1 MFTLKNGI
9 LYRDNRPVFALGLSY
24 YPSYHPQKVPV
35 PPEGDREGE
44 MAQDISEMVDAGFN
58 VVRMAA
64 LGEVR
69 REAGSVKVDFPFIDR
84 LIARAE
90 NAGLASMV
98 RLQGYGVNLSGF
110 TDNLMLNQ
118 RGEEMPFHW
127 GWFVRNCLNH
137 AGILKDNEEA
147 TRVSAA
153 HFKRFPSVVSF
164 QIYNEPAYPA
174 IDYYDYN
181 PHSIRAWR
189 EWLAERGYTPASEA
203 ATLDAPRKRPVF
215 EAERSLWM
223 RWRLFHYERMND
235 FLNRLS
241 DIAKESHPVPETL
254 TCHMAWP
261 ANAGS
266 TMRGEDYFRVA
277 EKMDIVGITHYIPA
291 IGTSHYYASEVL
303 DMAESAAACYGK
315 HAWLIEYNAR
325 TDMSANEWERE
336 TYSAVGSGFKGIL
349 YYQWRADYPYADGP
363 EPEGFGMVF
372 NNRRK
377 TEKFD
382 RAVAM
387 NGTMN
392 LLGADF
398 ARAEKLRSGV
408 AVLFSEN
415 VNAYYDA
422 LDNGDEND
430 VARNRERSAFW
441 MRAIYADFRKNA
453 VSVDFVRAGELAAN
467 PLGVRL
473 LLVPSLA
480 GLVAEEKQAIDA
492 FAASGGRVFVYQPDT
507 FGYAALSDNVP
518 RPDKV
523 VPLAAESVLDSCGI
537 GRAYRCDKA
546 TLDVKVLKGGGR
558 CIVCLV
564 NFDPAEKP
572 IDAGENLT
580 LFLSDAAEYRAARL
594 YEPKKETELAIRKQ
608 GPGALSLTLPELGM
622 GAFIVLTGEK
632 NEH

>member
-9 LYRDNRPVFALGLSY
+9 LHRDGRPAFALGLSY

-44 MAQDISEMVDAGFN
+44 MVQDIAEMVDAGFN
-58 VVRMAA
+58 LVRMAA
-64 LGEVR
+64 LGDVR
-69 REAGSVKVDFPFIDR
+69 RDEGTVKVDFSFIDK

-90 NAGLASMV
+90 EAGLASMV

-137 AGILKDNEEA
+137 SGILKDNEEA
-147 TRVSAA
+147 TRASAA

-189 EWLAERGYTPASEA
+189 AWLVDRGLLSEPES
-203 ATLDAPRKRPVF
+203 ATLDAPRTRPVS

-223 RWRLFHYERMND
+223 SWRLFHCQRMND

-241 DIAKESHPVPETL
+241 DVAKEGYPVPETL

-261 ANAGS
+261 ANAGA

-291 IGTSHYYASEVL
+291 VGMSHYYASEVL
-303 DMAESAAACYGK
+303 DMAESAAACFGK

-372 NNRRK
+372 NNRRR

-387 NGTMN
+387 NALMN
-392 LLGADF
+392 ALGGDF
-398 ARAEKLRSGV
+398 VRAEKLRSGV

-430 VARNRERSAFW
+430 VARNRERSSFW
-441 MRAIYADFRKNA
+441 MRAVYADFRKCGTA
-453 VSVDFVRAGELAAN
+453 VDFIRTSELAAD
-467 PLGVRL
+467 PLGVKL
-473 LLVPSLA
+473 LLVPSVA
-480 GLVAEEKQAIDA
+480 GLSAEEQDEIKA
-492 FAASGGRVFVYQPDT
+492 FAASGGRVFVYRPET
-507 FGYAALSDNVP
+507 FGYSAMAGGSPVSFDAAG
-518 RPDKV
+518 
-523 VPLAAESVLDSCGI
+523 VLDLCGI
-537 GRAYRCDKA
+537 PRAYRCGKA
-546 TLDVKVLKGGGR
+546 NLDVKILKGQKR
-558 CIVCLV
+558 CIVCLI
-564 NFDPAEKP
+564 NFDPAERP
-572 IDAGENLT
+572 VEAGVPLT
-580 LFLSDAAEYRAARL
+580 LFLDDAAEYRSARL
-594 YEPKKETELAIRKQ
+594 FEPKKETELTIAR
-608 GPGALSLTLPELGM
+608 PGAGSLELTLPELGM
-622 GAFIVLTGEK
+622 GAFIVLEGEK
-632 NEH
+632 HAR